1 MRLTQKER
9 LAIRDCVAAVD
20 PAAEVLLFGS
30 RLHAHLKGGDID
42 LLIRSQKMGF
52 MERLRLKLALKDAL
66 GDQKIDI
73 AVDRG
78 RPSAF
83 VKLIRKDAQPI

>member
-1 MRLTQKER
+1 
-9 LAIRDCVAAVD
+9 
-20 PAAEVLLFGS
+20 
-30 RLHAHLKGGDID
+30 
-42 LLIRSQKMGF
+42 MGF
-52 MERLRLKLALKDAL
+52 MERFRLKLALKDAL